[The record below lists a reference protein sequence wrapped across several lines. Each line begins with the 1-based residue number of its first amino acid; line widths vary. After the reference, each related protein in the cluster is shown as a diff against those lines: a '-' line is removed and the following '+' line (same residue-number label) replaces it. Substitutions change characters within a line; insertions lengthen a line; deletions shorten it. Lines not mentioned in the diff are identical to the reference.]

1 MSQSEGGLKVKTY
14 LVTGGAGFIGSHIAE
29 ELVRRGE
36 RVRVLDNFL
45 TGKRENLSAFQNFIE
60 LIEGDIRDLETCRRS
75 LRRVDYVLHQAA
87 LPSVPRSIEE
97 PLLSHDINV
106 NGTLNLLVAA
116 VEAKVRKFVF
126 ASSSSVYGDDPEL
139 PKREESQGK
148 PLSPY
153 AVHKITAEKYCQV
166 FHEIYGLETICLRYF
181 NVFGPHQDPASQYAA
196 AIPLFIMQM
205 LKGER
210 PQIFGDGE
218 QSRDF
223 THVANVVE
231 ANIRAVEAPAAAGGQ
246 IFNIACGERT
256 TVNAMASEI
265 ANLLGVSSVPFY
277 TDPRPGDSLHSF
289 ADIEMARTILRFEPA
304 LAFKQG
310 LKRTVAWYRKRS

>member
-1 MSQSEGGLKVKTY
+1 MKTY

-45 TGKRENLSAFQNFIE
+45 TGKRENLSTFQNLIE
-60 LIEGDIRDLETCRRS
+60 LIEGDIRDLETCQRS
-75 LRRVDYVLHQAA
+75 LRGVDYVLHQAA

-126 ASSSSVYGDDPEL
+126 ASSSSVYGEDPDL
-139 PKREESQGK
+139 PKREESQGR

-181 NVFGPHQDPASQYAA
+181 NVFGPHQDPSSQYAA
-196 AIPLFIMQM
+196 AIPLFITLM

-231 ANIRAVEAPAAAGGQ
+231 ANIRAIEAPAAAAGQ

-265 ANLLGVSSVPFY
+265 AYLLGVSIVPFY
-277 TDPRPGDSLHSF
+277 TDPRPGDILHSY
-289 ADIEMARTILRFEPA
+289 ADIEKARTTLGFEPS
-304 LAFKQG
+304 LGFKQG